1 MPTPS
6 SVSARRA
13 SRSIN
18 AHGRCGSYPHYPR
31 IPWERSC
38 EKNCERWCDGRT
50 RGARRRPGDIS
61 TLLID
66 LVGDVVDR
74 LAGLALGLA
83 KPLAHL
89 AGSALAAALRLELRV
104 IESFA
109 GLFFDVALRLL
120 GLALDLVTIHARL
133 LRIARCCERNPTRSQ
148 GFFLQGRCQRP
159 LSCRSATHVSV
170 GFFEFGHF
178 ARQ

>member
-1 MPTPS
+1 MP
-6 SVSARRA
+6 
-13 SRSIN
+13 
-18 AHGRCGSYPHYPR
+18 
-31 IPWERSC
+31 
-38 EKNCERWCDGRT
+38 T
-50 RGARRRPGDIS
+50 RGAIPARPSQESRGKDPAKRTAS
-61 TLLID
+61 AGVMGEPAARAAGPETYLLID
-66 LVGDVVDR
+66 PVGDVVDR

-83 KPLAHL
+83 KPLAQL
-89 AGSALAAALRLELRV
+89 ARSALAAALHLELRV

-133 LRIARCCERNPTRSQ
+133 LRIARRCERNPTRSQ

-159 LSCRSATHVSV
+159 PSCRSATHVSV